1 MLVDISICEVIDNA
15 AGASAGESSNC
26 EEADSVEAGKKGG
39 RAESEAP
46 VARQQEQVSA
56 NRSLHA
62 SQPDVRVDSVP
73 EGRRRLLLL
82 LICRKEVLLTWRQ
95 NISARHT
102 APSLPFCGL

>member
-1 MLVDISICEVIDNA
+1 MLVDISISEVIDNA
-15 AGASAGESSNC
+15 ACASAGEGANG
-26 EEADSVEAGKKGG
+26 EEADSVEAGKQGG
-39 RAESEAP
+39 RAESETP

-82 LICRKEVLLTWRQ
+82 LICRKEVLLT
-95 NISARHT
+95 
-102 APSLPFCGL
+102 